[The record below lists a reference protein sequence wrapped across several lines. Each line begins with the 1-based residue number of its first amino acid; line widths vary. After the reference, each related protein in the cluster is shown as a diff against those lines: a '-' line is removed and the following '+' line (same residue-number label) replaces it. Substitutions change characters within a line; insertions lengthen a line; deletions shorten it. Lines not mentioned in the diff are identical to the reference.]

1 MKIGLVLSGG
11 GSRGIAHLGILKFLD
26 ELQIPIHAISGSSS
40 GAIAGA
46 LYSYGYRPEEI
57 LEIVS
62 EIKLLKL
69 IKPAISKTGLLR
81 MEATETLFRN
91 YIKEDDFSALK
102 IPVTVA
108 ATDLCKGKSIY
119 FTHGQLVRPLMAS
132 SCIPVIFDP
141 VKIGNDWYVDGGI
154 LNNFPTSPLLSV
166 CDKIIGSHSNPVDE
180 TFRLGN
186 VKTMFERTFLLAI
199 NSNSYNNV
207 KDCDIFL
214 EPPGLKKVKVFD
226 LNIAKEIFTIGY
238 EYARS
243 RELDILGMMD
253 RSEAEASSM

>member
-11 GSRGIAHLGILKFLD
+11 GSRGIAHLGVIKFLE
-26 ELQIPIHAISGSSS
+26 ELQIPIYAISGSSS

-46 LYSYGYRPEEI
+46 LYSYGYSAEEI
-57 LEIVS
+57 LDIVQ

-69 IKPAISKTGLLR
+69 LKPAISKTGLLR

-91 YIKEDDFSALK
+91 YIKEDDFSSLK
-102 IPVTVA
+102 IPVTVT
-108 ATDLCKGKSIY
+108 ATDLCQGKSVY
-119 FTHGQLVRPLMAS
+119 FTHGELVRPLMAS

-141 VKIGNDWYVDGGI
+141 IKIGDGWYVDGGI
-154 LNNFPTSPLLSV
+154 LNNFPTTPLLSS

-199 NSNSYNNV
+199 NSNSYNRV

-226 LNIAKEIFTIGY
+226 LNIAKKIFDTGY

-243 RELDILGMMD
+243 READILGLLD
-253 RSEAEASSM
+253 HSKAKAG

>member
-11 GSRGIAHLGILKFLD
+11 GSRGIAHLGVLKFLD
-26 ELQIPIHAISGSSS
+26 ELELPIAAISGSSS

-46 LYSYGYRPEEI
+46 LYSYGYSPDEI
-57 LEIVS
+57 LKIVQ

-81 MEATETLFRN
+81 METTEALFRK

-102 IPVTVA
+102 IPLTIA

-119 FTHGQLVRPLMAS
+119 FTHGELIRPLMAS

-141 VKIGNDWYVDGGI
+141 IKIRDDYYVDGGI
-154 LNNFPTSPLLSV
+154 LNNFPTDPLV
-166 CDKIIGSHSNPVDE
+166 GQCDKIIGSHSNPIDE

-186 VKTMFERTFLLAI
+186 IKTMFERTFLLAI
-199 NSNSYNNV
+199 NGNSYNNV
-207 KDCDIFL
+207 KDCNIFL

-226 LNIAKEIFTIGY
+226 LGIANEIFNAGY
-238 EYARS
+238 EYAKS
-243 RELDILGMMD
+243 RENDLLTLLDHSD
-253 RSEAEASSM
+253 VNAR

>member
-11 GSRGIAHLGILKFLD
+11 GSRGIAHLGVIKFLE
-26 ELQIPIHAISGSSS
+26 ELQIPMYVISGSSS

-57 LEIVS
+57 LNIIR

-69 IKPAISKTGLLR
+69 LKPAISKKGLLR

-91 YIKEDDFSALK
+91 YIKEDDFSSLR

-108 ATDLCKGKSIY
+108 ATDLCKGKSVY
-119 FTHGQLVRPLMAS
+119 FTHGELVRPLMAS

-141 VKIGNDWYVDGGI
+141 IKIGDSWYVDGGI
-154 LNNFPTSPLLSV
+154 LNNFPTSPLLSS

-180 TFRLGN
+180 TFQLGN

-199 NSNSYNNV
+199 NSNSYNSV

-226 LNIAKEIFTIGY
+226 LNRAKEIFDIGY

-243 RELDILGMMD
+243 READILGLLD
-253 RSEAEASSM
+253 HSEAKAG

>member
-1 MKIGLVLSGG
+1 MKIGLALSGG
-11 GSRGIAHLGILKFLD
+11 GTRGIAHLGVLKFLD
-26 ELQIPIHAISGSSS
+26 ELQIPVAAISGTSS
-40 GAIAGA
+40 GAIVGA
-46 LYSYGYRPEEI
+46 LYSYGYKPDEI
-57 LEIVS
+57 LEIIQ

-81 MEATETLFRN
+81 MEATQVLFKK
-91 YIKEDDFSALK
+91 YLKKDDFAALK
-102 IPVTVA
+102 IPLTVT

-119 FTHGQLVRPLMAS
+119 FTQGELIRPLMAS

-141 VKIGNDWYVDGGI
+141 IQIGDNWYVDGGI
-154 LNNFPTSPLLSV
+154 LNNFPVLPLV
-166 CDKIIGSHSNPVDE
+166 GHCDKIIGSHSNPVDE

-199 NSNSYNNV
+199 NSNSYHGI

-226 LNIAKEIFTIGY
+226 LNISREIFQAGY
-238 EYARS
+238 DYARS
-243 RELDILGMMD
+243 REKDLLGLVEH
-253 RSEAEASSM
+253 SAAKAG